1 MDAAA
6 STADRAR
13 RPTGRR
19 GAGVVI
25 LVNGG
30 EDSALGERARW
41 IARAAGPEASIGYRA
56 DGRAQAIGRFVR
68 LVHAARPRT
77 VYLVDTAIATVL
89 AGAWARRLGARV
101 VLDTG
106 DATAALTR
114 TTGRLG
120 PLGRAGAP
128 LFERLAYALAATV
141 VVRSQELGRH
151 VRSLVQRPVVVVPD
165 GFDPDLVDTA
175 GGAVHR
181 GQWGID
187 DAQTVIGVLGSAHW
201 NGRRR
206 WCYGRDVIEAVAGAR
221 RPDVR
226 GVVLVRGD
234 GLPHLRALADRLGLA
249 DRVVFADPANA
260 REAWRQLAG
269 IDVGLSTQT
278 DDVVGRV
285 RTTGK
290 LVQYMAAGRFI
301 LASRVGVGA
310 ALLPEPMLVDYHGA
324 WDEGYFARLAE
335 RVAALPGRARLAEQ
349 GGRLREQAEPFA
361 YPRLVPAL
369 SAVLEAEA

>member
-1 MDAAA
+1 M
-6 STADRAR
+6 
-13 RPTGRR
+13 R
-19 GAGVVI
+19 GAGIVV

-41 IARAAGPEASIGYRA
+41 VARAAGPGASIDYRA
-56 DGRAQAIGRFVR
+56 SGRAQALGRFVR
-68 LVHAARPRT
+68 RVRAARPRT
-77 VYLVDTAIATVL
+77 VYLVDTAIATVV

-114 TTGRLG
+114 TSGRLG
-120 PLGRAGAP
+120 LLGRAGAP
-128 LFERLAYALAATV
+128 LFERLAYALAAVV
-141 VVRSQELGRH
+141 VVRSEELGRH
-151 VRSLVQRPVVVVPD
+151 VQSLARRPVVVVPD

-175 GGAVHR
+175 GGAGHR
-181 GQWGID
+181 RRWGVSE
-187 DAQTVIGVLGSAHW
+187 AQTVVAVLGSAHW
-201 NGRRR
+201 NARRR

-221 RPDVR
+221 RPDVI
-226 GVVLVRGD
+226 GAVLVRGD
-234 GLPHLRALADRLGLA
+234 GVPHLRALAARLGVA
-249 DRVVFADPANA
+249 DHVVFADPADA
-260 REAWRQLAG
+260 REAWRQLAAV
-269 IDVGLSTQT
+269 DVGLSTQT

-290 LVQYMAAGRFI
+290 LVQYMAAGRFV
-301 LASRVGVGA
+301 LASRVGAAA

-335 RVAALPGRARLAEQ
+335 RVAALPARGRLAEQ
-349 GGRLREQAEPFA
+349 GGRLREQAERFA